1 MKLGDLIKGIN
12 YLSEII
18 KMKTI
23 IAFGFTLV
31 LGCFFSQSP
40 AHVNG
45 IRSQVQL
52 INGDTDLS
60 ISWDQDSSATGYTIY
75 RKLYGASNW
84 GPVYASLPAYQFS
97 YTDTNVIAGTIYE
110 YRVLRTTATTGFAYT
125 CGTIDGDIDFNPGRL
140 VLVIDD
146 YFLPALA
153 LEIDSLITDLQADAW
168 FIDTV
173 IVTRNQSPIA
183 VKNRIWDIY
192 NLHPASLKSVFL
204 LGHVPVPYSGEINP
218 DGHPDHLGAWPADG
232 YYGDMNGTWTDVSV
246 NNSSAA
252 SPRNQNIPGDGKFD
266 QSVFQSGVELEVAR
280 VDFYDL
286 TVFAATETQLMSNY
300 LSKLK
305 AFKHRT
311 YIPPN
316 TALVE
321 DNFLGLAEGFAG
333 SGYIGL
339 SPIVGIANTND
350 GDYSQLQNQDYLWS
364 YGTGPGSYSSASGIV
379 TTPDFA
385 SNAYRSTFTMLFGS
399 YFGDWDAQN
408 NLLKAALASGKV
420 LAASWSGR
428 PYLYYHPMGVGE
440 NLGACIRLSQNNTN
454 AYLASTLGYFQRW
467 IHISQLGDPSLRA
480 HYVEEPSDLVVYTQ
494 NDGTLQ
500 LTWNPPGVS
509 VDGFHVYRHAAGVDS
524 WTKLTNAPILSTSFS
539 DLSLPAGGAYTY
551 MVRSARKQTA
561 GSGRYWNQSLGIQ
574 GEGNS
579 TLSQENAG
587 ENAFS
592 IWPNPSNSM
601 FYLQAQEGLQFR
613 VYDAQGRTMMH
624 GISKNDITEIDARPW
639 NPGVYLIS
647 VGNSIIRLIKS

>member
-1 MKLGDLIKGIN
+1 MHPLFIFFFLLFSFA
-12 YLSEII
+12 Y
-18 KMKTI
+18 
-23 IAFGFTLV
+23 
-31 LGCFFSQSP
+31 FSQSP
-40 AHVNG
+40 AHING
-45 IRSQVQL
+45 VRSQVQL
-52 INGDTDLS
+52 TNGDTDLT
-60 ISWDQDSSATGYTIY
+60 ISWDQDSTANGYNVY
-75 RKLYGASNW
+75 RKLITSTNW
-84 GPVYASLPAYQFS
+84 GPIYAPLAANQFS
-97 YTDTNVIAGTIYE
+97 FTDTNVVAGTIYE

-153 LEIDSLITDLQADAW
+153 LEIDSLMADIKADAW

-173 IVTRNQSPIA
+173 IVSRNQTPVA
-183 VKNRIWDIY
+183 VKNRILDVY
-192 NLHPASLKSVFL
+192 NLNPASLKSLFL

-252 SPRNQNIPGDGKFD
+252 SPRNQNVPGDGKFD

-286 TVFAATETQLMSNY
+286 TVFSATETQLMRNY
-300 LSKLK
+300 LAKLR

-333 SGYIGL
+333 SAYISL
-339 SPIVGIANTND
+339 SPIVGISNTND

-420 LAASWSGR
+420 LTASWSGR
-428 PYLYYHPMGVGE
+428 PYLYYHPMGVGK
-440 NLGACIRLSQNNTN
+440 NIGACIRLSQNNTN

-467 IHISQLGDPSLRA
+467 IHISQLGDPTLRA
-480 HYVEEPSDLVVYTQ
+480 HYVEEPNDLVITTE
-494 NDGTLQ
+494 NDGALQ
-500 LTWNPPGVS
+500 LSWNSPLVP
-509 VDGFHVYRHAAGVDS
+509 VDGFHVYRHATGTES
-524 WTKLTNAPILSTSFS
+524 WSKLTNSPIMSNSFS
-539 DLSLPAGGAYTY
+539 DLSIPAAGTYAY
-551 MVRSARKQTA
+551 MVRSARKQTTA
-561 GSGRYWNQSLGIQ
+561 SGRYWNQSLGIQ

-579 TLSQENAG
+579 TLSIEGITENVL
-587 ENAFS
+587 N
-592 IWPNPSNSM
+592 IWPNPSTST
-601 FYLQAQEGLQFR
+601 FYLTAKEGLEFK
-613 VYDAQGRTMMH
+613 VYDARGRTMMQ
-624 GISKNDITEIDARPW
+624 GISNNEINEIDAKHW
-639 NPGVYLIS
+639 NSGVYLLNI
-647 VGNSIIRLIKS
+647 GNRIIRLVKD

>member
-1 MKLGDLIKGIN
+1 MSLTTFPKIIEMK
-12 YLSEII
+12 S
-18 KMKTI
+18 I
-23 IAFGFTLV
+23 IAFGFTLL

-45 IRSQVQL
+45 IRSQVQV
-52 INGDTDLS
+52 INGDTDLF
-60 ISWDQDSSATGYTIY
+60 ISWDQDSTATGYTIY
-75 RKLYGASNW
+75 RKLYGSSNW
-84 GPVYASLPAYQFS
+84 GAAYASLPAYQFS
-97 YTDTNVIAGTIYE
+97 YTDTNVVAGTIYE
-110 YRVLRTTATTGFAYT
+110 YRVLRTTATAGFAYT

-153 LEIDSLITDLQADAW
+153 LEIDSLIADLEADAW
-168 FIDTV
+168 FIDTM
-173 IVTRNQSPIA
+173 IVSRNQTPVA
-183 VKNRIWDIY
+183 VKNRILSIY
-192 NLHPASLKSVFL
+192 GSHSTSLKSVFL
-204 LGHVPVPYSGEINP
+204 LGHVPIPYSGEINP

-252 SPRNQNIPGDGKFD
+252 SPRNQNVPGDGKFD

-280 VDFYDL
+280 VDFHDL
-286 TVFAATETQLMSNY
+286 TVFSATETQLMGNY
-300 LSKLK
+300 LAKLR

-316 TALVE
+316 TALVK

-333 SGYIGL
+333 SAYISL
-339 SPIVGIANTND
+339 SPIVGISNTND

-420 LAASWSGR
+420 LSASWSGR
-428 PYLYYHPMGVGE
+428 PYLYYHPMGVGK

-454 AYLASTLGYFQRW
+454 TYLASTLGYFQRW

-480 HYVEEPSDLVVYTQ
+480 HYVEEPSDLVVTTQ

-500 LTWNPPGVS
+500 LSWNSPLVP
-509 VDGFHVYRHAAGVDS
+509 VDGFHVYRHAVGVES
-524 WTKLTNAPILSTSFS
+524 WTKLTITPIMSTTFI

-551 MVRSARKQTA
+551 MVRSARKQTT
-561 GSGRYWNQSLGIQ
+561 GCGRYWNQSLGIQ
-574 GEGNS
+574 GQGNS
-579 TLSQENAG
+579 TLSIENVEEKAL
-587 ENAFS
+587 S

-601 FYLQAQEGLQFR
+601 FYLTAKEGLQFR
-613 VYDAQGRTMMH
+613 VYDAQGRTIMQ
-624 GISKNDITEIDARPW
+624 GISKNDIIEIDAKHW
-639 NPGVYLIS
+639 NPGIYLL
-647 VGNSIIRLIKS
+647 SIGSRNIRLIKS

>member
-1 MKLGDLIKGIN
+1 
-12 YLSEII
+12 
-18 KMKTI
+18 
-23 IAFGFTLV
+23 
-31 LGCFFSQSP
+31 
-40 AHVNG
+40 
-45 IRSQVQL
+45 
-52 INGDTDLS
+52 
-60 ISWDQDSSATGYTIY
+60 
-75 RKLYGASNW
+75 
-84 GPVYASLPAYQFS
+84 
-97 YTDTNVIAGTIYE
+97 
-110 YRVLRTTATTGFAYT
+110 
-125 CGTIDGDIDFNPGRL
+125 
-140 VLVIDD
+140 
-146 YFLPALA
+146 
-153 LEIDSLITDLQADAW
+153 
-168 FIDTV
+168 
-173 IVTRNQSPIA
+173 
-183 VKNRIWDIY
+183 
-192 NLHPASLKSVFL
+192 
-204 LGHVPVPYSGEINP
+204 
-218 DGHPDHLGAWPADG
+218 LGAWPADG
-232 YYGDMNGTWTDVSV
+232 YYGDMNGTWTDISV
-246 NNSSAA
+246 NNISAA

-286 TVFAATETQLMSNY
+286 TVFAATESQLMSNY
-300 LSKLK
+300 LSKLRV
-305 AFKHRT
+305 FKHRT

-339 SPIVGIANTND
+339 SPIVGIYNTND

-480 HYVEEPSDLVVYTQ
+480 HYVEEPSDLVVSTQ

-509 VDGFHVYRHAAGVDS
+509 VDGFHVYRRAAGVDS

-539 DLSLPAGGAYTY
+539 DLSLPAGGSYTY
-551 MVRSARKQTA
+551 MVRSARKQTT

-579 TLSQENAG
+579 TLSQENAV
-587 ENAFS
+587 ENALS

-601 FYLQAQEGLQFR
+601 FYLSAKEGLEFR
-613 VYDAQGRTMMH
+613 VYDAQGRAMMH
-624 GISKNDITEIDARPW
+624 GISKNDITEIDARSW
-639 NPGVYLIS
+639 NHGVYLLS
-647 VGNSIIRLIKS
+647 VGNRILRLVKS

>member
-1 MKLGDLIKGIN
+1 
-12 YLSEII
+12 
-18 KMKTI
+18 
-23 IAFGFTLV
+23 
-31 LGCFFSQSP
+31 
-40 AHVNG
+40 
-45 IRSQVQL
+45 
-52 INGDTDLS
+52 
-60 ISWDQDSSATGYTIY
+60 
-75 RKLYGASNW
+75 
-84 GPVYASLPAYQFS
+84 
-97 YTDTNVIAGTIYE
+97 
-110 YRVLRTTATTGFAYT
+110 VLRTTATTGFAYT

-173 IVTRNQSPIA
+173 IVSRNQSPIA
-183 VKNRIWDIY
+183 VKNRIWDTY
-192 NLHPASLKSVFL
+192 NLHPASLKAVFL

-480 HYVEEPSDLVVYTQ
+480 HYVEEPSDLVVSTQ

-509 VDGFHVYRHAAGVDS
+509 VDGFHVYRHAEGVDS

-539 DLSLPAGGAYTY
+539 DLSLPAGGSYTY
-551 MVRSARKQTA
+551 MVRSARKQTT

-574 GEGNS
+574 GVGNS
-579 TLSQENAG
+579 TLSQENAV
-587 ENAFS
+587 ENALS

-601 FYLQAQEGLQFR
+601 FYLRAQEGLQFR

-647 VGNSIIRLIKS
+647 VGNSIIRLVKS